1 MKLKLEDILYRGLG
15 SLDLTV
21 EKLEEVIS
29 TLVKEGDLTRKQGEE
44 LVKKWQQRGDEK
56 KDEIEKVIEKKLKD
70 LGFSSREDVEDLT
83 SRVSA
88 LEKEVDRLKEVC
100 SENPED

>member
-21 EKLEEVIS
+21 EKMEEVIS
-29 TLVKEGDLTRKQGEE
+29 TMIKEGDLTRKQGEE
-44 LVKKWQQRGDEK
+44 LVKKWQQKGDEK
-56 KDEIEKVIEKKLKD
+56 KDEIEKSIEKKLRD

-83 SRVSA
+83 SKVAA
-88 LEKEVDRLKEVC
+88 LEKEVDRLKEIC